1 MALGFNHAKTN
12 DEKLA
17 PRRPFAGLRADKWQV
32 IVLILIQNEQRTVEM
47 GMHVRCHERAGDL
60 EGYCAVE

>member
-17 PRRPFAGLRADKWQV
+17 PRRPFVGLRADKWQV
-32 IVLILIQNEQRTVEM
+32 IVSILIQNGAAKSRSKAS
-47 GMHVRCHERAGDL
+47 GGDI
-60 EGYCAVE
+60 ADHSPP